1 MQILLDSG
9 DLVHAGGPGG
19 GQEAGGHSWRVP
31 GPRQP
36 RLRLLQQRKLQ
47 GKFFYRLIA
56 QR

>member
-47 GKFFYRLIA
+47 GKFFFIVL
-56 QR
+56 